1 MNLRSITFFA
11 TLLLICMSCT
21 KKSGKMT
28 FEYVGIAAEN
38 EGMHV
43 WGSSPVV
50 GPDGRVHLYA
60 AQWAMDTQK
69 DFSGWF
75 KDCEIGHYVSDNP
88 EGPFEYLGVAV
99 EDQDSLFNSPHNPT
113 VHFMDGLYVLSF
125 IVNEN
130 NDLSTQRIVMY
141 VADDLSDN
149 WRPASGG
156 EVDGTVLRKSADS
169 TVWSY
174 TAKLG
179 CSNPTLIKHEGKFH
193 LYNKSVVRKQ
203 PKGYVY
209 SYGVAIADNIEGPY
223 IHKKER
229 ITPEAMPLEDAY
241 AFTMNDSVF
250 FFSRDFGA
258 RKGSQGGGLL
268 WRSADGID
276 FPASAVTRAYEELSH
291 YVGEESLENAH
302 IYRGKKHGH
311 LERVQI
317 LSIDGKPA
325 YAYFA
330 VGLNVKDGFGSSSHV
345 FKIVHE

>member
-1 MNLRSITFFA
+1 MKLRQIT
-11 TLLLICMSCT
+11 LIALMLIFYSC
-21 KKSGKMT
+21 GNRAQKMT

-43 WGSSPVV
+43 WGSSPVI
-50 GPDGRVHLYA
+50 GPDGRVHHYA
-60 AQWAMDTQK
+60 AQWPMNTQTN
-69 DFSGWF
+69 FSGWF
-75 KDCEIGHYVSDNP
+75 KDCEIGHYVSDSP

-99 EDQDSLFNSPHNPT
+99 EDQDSLFNSPHNPSIN
-113 VHFMDGLYVLSF
+113 FIDGLYVLCF

-130 NDLSTQRIVMY
+130 SDLTTQRIVMY

-149 WRPASGG
+149 WRPASGA
-156 EVDGTVLRKSADS
+156 EADGTMLRKSADS

-179 CSNPTLIKHEGKFH
+179 CSNPTLIKFEDKYH
-193 LYNKSVVRKQ
+193 LYNKSVVRKE
-203 PKGYVY
+203 PKGHVY
-209 SYGVAIADNIEGPY
+209 TYGVALADNLEGPY
-223 IHKKER
+223 IHNKER
-229 ITPEAMPLEDAY
+229 ITSPTFPLEDAY

-258 RKGSQGGGLL
+258 RKGNQGGGLL
-268 WRSADGID
+268 WKSADGIN
-276 FPASAVTRAYEELSH
+276 FPTESVTRAYEDLAH
-291 YVGEESLENAH
+291 YLGEEALEHAH

-317 LSIDGKPA
+317 LSIDGKPE

-330 VGLNVKDGFGSSSHV
+330 VGLNVKEGFGSSSHV
-345 FKIVHE
+345 FKISFE

>member
-1 MNLRSITFFA
+1 MNLRHSSLLFLILIISIA
-11 TLLLICMSCT
+11 CN
-21 KKSGKMT
+21 KPKGKMSL
-28 FEYVGIAAEN
+28 EYIGVAAEN

-43 WGSSPVV
+43 WGSSPII
-50 GPDGRVHLYA
+50 GPDGKVHIYA
-60 AQWAMDTQK
+60 AQWPMSTQK

-75 KDCEIGHYVSDNP
+75 KDCEIGHYVSKHP

-99 EDQDSLFNSPHNPT
+99 KDQDGTFNSPHNPT
-113 VHFMDGLYVLSF
+113 VNYIDSKYVLSF

-149 WRPASGG
+149 WRPASGA
-156 EVDGTVLRKSADS
+156 EADGTMLRKSSDS

-174 TAKLG
+174 TARLG
-179 CSNPTLIKHEGKFH
+179 CSNPTLIKFGDKYH
-193 LYNKSVVRKQ
+193 LYNKSVVRKE

-209 SYGVAIADNIEGPY
+209 TYGVAIANDLEGPY
-223 IHKKER
+223 IHNKKR
-229 ITPEAMPLEDAY
+229 ITSPSFPLEDAY
-241 AFTMNDSVF
+241 AFNMNDSVF

-258 RKGSQGGGLL
+258 RKGNQGGGLL
-268 WRSADGID
+268 WKSADGIN
-276 FPASAVTRAYEELSH
+276 FPTEDVTRAYEDLAY
-291 YVGEESLENAH
+291 YVGEEALEHAH
-302 IYRGKKHGH
+302 VYRGKKHGH

-345 FKIVHE
+345 FKIAYK